1 MQQIDKEPSLNE
13 FLEALSHNSRLYH
26 VYNSEEDS
34 KSTLLTV
41 ILHHLYKQGNNKIK
55 NLYLDVFTK
64 YEPCYELSS
73 YTYGPWIPV
82 TSEFECIASA
92 VILNYCMKDNNALHE
107 LLWYLKDPELS
118 GLYERYKQIP
128 GIVFDRIFETFKCV
142 YQNLDYSFTSIR
154 DIKKFI
160 KGLSTTDVSE
170 STQETLPLMQL
181 FLDIFSVSD
190 RAFKLSWLFLS
201 DYLDNGKFT
210 SKTPGSMLRVLRP
223 AVHNCY
229 TDIHMETIAFMYKA
243 YRVKFSNKTTSEIYK
258 LLDKHLSEYEQ
269 ASLDMYLSYNNA
281 RSWDDICTSIKK
293 IAASYYSPLH
303 WTSGLVSLPSP
314 SDQIEVDS
322 SMIKQWVLDT
332 IDVCLI
338 TFVSEDHDYVEIRQF
353 MHNIPKDS
361 YAAILSL
368 HELTAQLLSKY
379 TDSVYTKM
387 TLDQFYTQVY
397 TDITSLKD
405 LNSANQY
412 LTEQISTLQKELTDL
427 KTAHYEE
434 KMQTPVK
441 MGLDTKEYIIQQKNS
456 EVEAL
461 HIELATAKEERE
473 AQNAYIDSLQK
484 MLADLTDSQ
493 ESANAIEDDTM
504 IDNKVVIFGHLIGT
518 DKQKVL
524 QRIPRAEFIFD
535 VNREIPSD
543 TPVVVATARMNHA
556 LMYKIAS
563 CTDKKNIHYYN
574 GTSMQNLYK
583 VLLKEA

>member
-1 MQQIDKEPSLNE
+1 MQQIDKEPSLND

-26 VYNSEEDS
+26 AYNSEEDS

-55 NLYLDVFTK
+55 NLYLDVFAK
-64 YEPCYELSS
+64 YEPCYELNS

-92 VILNYCMKDNNALHE
+92 IILNYCMKDNNALHE
-107 LLWYLKDPELS
+107 LLWYLKDSEIS
-118 GLYERYKQIP
+118 ELYERYKQIP
-128 GIVFDRIFETFKCV
+128 GVIFDRIFETFKCV

-160 KGLSTTDVSE
+160 KGLNTTDISE

-181 FLDIFSVSD
+181 FLNIFSTSD
-190 RAFKLSWLFLS
+190 RAFKLAWLFLS

-210 SKTPGSMLRVLRP
+210 SKTPGSMLKVLRP
-223 AVHNCY
+223 VVRNCY
-229 TDIHMETIAFMYKA
+229 ADMHRETIAFMYKA
-243 YRVKFSNKTTSEIYK
+243 YRFKFGDKNTSEIYK
-258 LLDKHLSEYEQ
+258 LSDKHLSEYEQ
-269 ASLDMYLSYNNA
+269 ASLDMYLYCNNA
-281 RSWDDICTSIKK
+281 KSLDDICTSIKK
-293 IAASYYSPLH
+293 IAVNYYSPMH
-303 WTSGLVSLPSP
+303 WSSCLIALSP
-314 SDQIEVDS
+314 NPLEIDPDTV
-322 SMIKQWVLDT
+322 KQWVLNT
-332 IDVCLI
+332 IDVNLI
-338 TFVSEDHDYVEIRQF
+338 TYVIEDHDYTEIRQF
-353 MHNIPKDS
+353 MRNIS
-361 YAAILSL
+361 EEHYATILPLEELAI
-368 HELTAQLLSKY
+368 QLLSKHA
-379 TDSVYTKM
+379 DSIYTKIV
-387 TLDQFYTQVY
+387 LDQFYAQVY
-397 TDITSLKD
+397 TDVASLKD
-405 LNSANQY
+405 LNSTNQH
-412 LTEQISTLQKELTDL
+412 LTEQISILQKELADL
-427 KTAHYEE
+427 KASHYEE
-434 KMQTPVK
+434 KMQAPVK
-441 MGLDTKEYIIQQKNS
+441 MGLDTKEYIIQQKTS

-461 HIELATAKEERE
+461 HVELATAKEERE

-493 ESANAIEDDTM
+493 EFASATEDDTM
-504 IDNKVVIFGHLIGT
+504 IDDKVVIFGHLIGT

-524 QRIPRAEFIFD
+524 QRIPKAEFIFD

-543 TPVVVATARMNHA
+543 TPVVVATAHMNHA

>member
-1 MQQIDKEPSLNE
+1 MQQIDKEPSLSD

-26 VYNSEEDS
+26 AYNSEEDS

-55 NLYLDVFTK
+55 NLYLDVFAK

-107 LLWYLKDPELS
+107 LLWYLKDSEIS
-118 GLYERYKQIP
+118 ELYERYNQIP
-128 GIVFDRIFETFKCV
+128 DIIFDRIFETFKRV

-160 KGLSTTDVSE
+160 KGLNTTDISE

-181 FLDIFSVSD
+181 FLNIFSTSD
-190 RAFKLSWLFLS
+190 RAFKLAWLFLS

-210 SKTPGSMLRVLRP
+210 SKTPGSMLKVLRP
-223 AVHNCY
+223 VVRNCY
-229 TDIHMETIAFMYKA
+229 ADMHRETIAFMYKA
-243 YRVKFSNKTTSEIYK
+243 YRFKFGDKNTSEIYK
-258 LLDKHLSEYEQ
+258 LSDKHLSEYEQ
-269 ASLDMYLSYNNA
+269 SSLDMYLQCNNA
-281 RSWDDICTSIKK
+281 KSWDDICTSIKK
-293 IAASYYSPLH
+293 IAVNYYSPMH
-303 WTSGLVSLPSP
+303 WSSCLIALSP
-314 SDQIEVDS
+314 DLLEIDPDTV
-322 SMIKQWVLDT
+322 KQWVLNT
-332 IDVCLI
+332 IDVNLI
-338 TFVSEDHDYVEIRQF
+338 TYVIEDHDYTEIRQF
-353 MHNIPKDS
+353 MRNIS
-361 YAAILSL
+361 EEHYATILPLEELAI
-368 HELTAQLLSKY
+368 QLLSKHA
-379 TDSVYTKM
+379 DSIYTKIV
-387 TLDQFYTQVY
+387 LDQFYAQVY
-397 TDITSLKD
+397 TDVASLKD
-405 LNSANQY
+405 LNSTNQH
-412 LTEQISTLQKELTDL
+412 LTEQISTLQKELADL
-427 KTAHYEE
+427 KASHYEE
-434 KMQTPVK
+434 KMQAPVK
-441 MGLDTKEYIIQQKNS
+441 MGLDTKEYIIQQKTS

-461 HIELATAKEERE
+461 HVELATAKEERE

-493 ESANAIEDDTM
+493 ESASATEDDTM
-504 IDNKVVIFGHLIGT
+504 IDDKVVIFGHLIGT

-524 QRIPRAEFIFD
+524 QRIPKAEFIFD

>member
-1 MQQIDKEPSLNE
+1 
-13 FLEALSHNSRLYH
+13 
-26 VYNSEEDS
+26 
-34 KSTLLTV
+34 
-41 ILHHLYKQGNNKIK
+41 
-55 NLYLDVFTK
+55 
-64 YEPCYELSS
+64 
-73 YTYGPWIPV
+73 
-82 TSEFECIASA
+82 
-92 VILNYCMKDNNALHE
+92 
-107 LLWYLKDPELS
+107 
-118 GLYERYKQIP
+118 
-128 GIVFDRIFETFKCV
+128 
-142 YQNLDYSFTSIR
+142 
-154 DIKKFI
+154 
-160 KGLSTTDVSE
+160 
-170 STQETLPLMQL
+170 
-181 FLDIFSVSD
+181 
-190 RAFKLSWLFLS
+190 
-201 DYLDNGKFT
+201 
-210 SKTPGSMLRVLRP
+210 
-223 AVHNCY
+223 
-229 TDIHMETIAFMYKA
+229 
-243 YRVKFSNKTTSEIYK
+243 
-258 LLDKHLSEYEQ
+258 
-269 ASLDMYLSYNNA
+269 
-281 RSWDDICTSIKK
+281 
-293 IAASYYSPLH
+293 
-303 WTSGLVSLPSP
+303 
-314 SDQIEVDS
+314 
-322 SMIKQWVLDT
+322 
-332 IDVCLI
+332 
-338 TFVSEDHDYVEIRQF
+338 
-353 MHNIPKDS
+353 MHNIPEDS

-397 TDITSLKD
+397 TDIASLKD
-405 LNSANQY
+405 INSANQH

-427 KTAHYEE
+427 KAAHYEE

-504 IDNKVVIFGHLIGT
+504 IDDKVVIFGHLIGT